1 MGKMIG
7 AAEFKAHCLRILRD
21 VGRTGEDVTVTH
33 RGVPVAK
40 VVPIGPEP
48 KVPRKLFFGCMK
60 GQIQILGDIVSSP
73 LDPDWEEQW
82 EKKWDER
89 GFTKR

>member
-1 MGKMIG
+1 V
-7 AAEFKAHCLRILRD
+7 AEVKP
-21 VGRTGEDVTVTH
+21 TGNK
-33 RGVPVAK
+33 P
-40 VVPIGPEP
+40 P
-48 KVPRKLFFGCMK
+48 LFGSMK
-60 GQIQILGDIVSSP
+60 GQIQIHGDIVASP

>member
-1 MGKMIG
+1 MGKVYGM
-7 AAEFKAHCLRILRD
+7 AEFKAHCLRILKD
-21 VGRTGEDVTVTH
+21 VGRTREGVTVTH

-40 VVPIGPEP
+40 VVPMEQEP
-48 KVPRKLFFGCMK
+48 DVPRKPLFGSMK
-60 GQIQILGDIVSSP
+60 GQIQIHGDIVASP